1 VLLRFVIGILFF
13 TTLIFAK
20 TINIACSANV
30 SYAIPTLQKEFNKIY
45 PNIKTRIIL
54 GSSGKLTAQ
63 ISNGAPYDIFLS
75 ANMKYPNALY
85 ENKIA
90 ISKPVIYAQGTLA
103 IFSKNQRSFRHK
115 IQLLKSM
122 LVKRI
127 AIANPKTAPYGVATF
142 EALKNANILDEIK
155 DKIIYG
161 ESISQTV
168 AYTTMVADVGIVAKS
183 SLYSSQLKKYH
194 KNVHWIELD
203 KTLYSP
209 INQGMV
215 ILKNANDIKNYK
227 EVKAFYDFVLSKKGK
242 NILKKFGY
250 QIP

>member
-1 VLLRFVIGILFF
+1 VLIRFVTVIIFF

-20 TINIACSANV
+20 TINIAVSANV
-30 SYAIPTLQKEFNKIY
+30 SYAMPTLQKEFSKLY
-45 PNIKTRIIL
+45 PSIKTRIIL

-75 ANMKYPNALY
+75 ANMKYPNKLY
-85 ENKIA
+85 EDKIA
-90 ISKPVIYAQGTLA
+90 ITKPIVYAKGTLA
-103 IFSKNQRSFRHK
+103 ILSPNQRSFKHGIK
-115 IQLLKSM
+115 LLKNK

-142 EALKNANILDEIK
+142 EALKNVNILDEIK

-168 AYTTMVADVGIVAKS
+168 TYTMMVADVGIVAKS
-183 SLYSSQLKKYH
+183 SLYSPKLVNIH
-194 KNVHWIELD
+194 ENVHWVEVD

-209 INQGMV
+209 IKQGMV
-215 ILKNANDIKNYK
+215 ILKNAKDLKNYK
-227 EVKAFYDFVLSKKGK
+227 EVKLFYDFMLSQKGK
-242 NILKKFGY
+242 NILKEFGY

>member
-1 VLLRFVIGILFF
+1 MTVFKYLLVFLFF
-13 TTLIFAK
+13 CSSFVFAK

-30 SYAIPTLQKEFNKIY
+30 SYAMPTLQKEFNKIY

-75 ANMKYPNALY
+75 ANMKYPDILY
-85 ENKIA
+85 KNKIA
-90 ISKPVIYAQGTLA
+90 ITKPIVYAKGTLA
-103 IFSKNQRSFRHK
+103 ILSPNQRSFKHGIK
-115 IQLLKSM
+115 LLQSK

-127 AIANPKTAPYGVATF
+127 ALANPKTAPYGEATF
-142 EALKNANILDEIK
+142 EALKNVNVLDDIK

-168 AYTTMVADVGIVAKS
+168 TYTMMVADVGIVAKS
-183 SLYSSQLKKYH
+183 SLYSPKLVNIH
-194 KNVHWIELD
+194 ENVHWVEVD
-203 KTLYSP
+203 QTLYSP
-209 INQGMV
+209 IKQGMV
-215 ILKNANDIKNYK
+215 ILKNAKDNK

-242 NILKKFGY
+242 NILKEFGY

>member
-1 VLLRFVIGILFF
+1 MLIRIVTIILFF

-20 TINIACSANV
+20 TINIAVAANV
-30 SYAIPTLQKEFNKIY
+30 SYAMPTLQKEFAKQH

-85 ENKIA
+85 KNKIA
-90 ISKPVIYAQGTLA
+90 ISKPIIYAHGTLA
-103 IFSKNQRSFRHK
+103 ILSPNQRSFKHGIK
-115 IQLLKSM
+115 LLQSK

-127 AIANPKTAPYGVATF
+127 AIANPKTAPYGQATF
-142 EALKNANILDEIK
+142 EALKKVNIIDDIK
-155 DKIIYG
+155 NKIIYG

-168 AYTTMVADVGIVAKS
+168 SYTMLVADVGIVAKS
-183 SLYSSQLKKYH
+183 SLYSPKLINIH
-194 KNVHWIELD
+194 ENVHWVEVD

-209 INQGMV
+209 IKQGMV
-215 ILKNANDIKNYK
+215 ILKNAKDNS
-227 EVKAFYDFVLSKKGK
+227 EVKAFYDFMLSQKGK
-242 NILKKFGY
+242 NILKEFGY

>member
-1 VLLRFVIGILFF
+1 MFIRFVTIILFS
-13 TTLIFAK
+13 TTLIYAK

-30 SYAIPTLQKEFNKIY
+30 SYAMPTLQKEFNKLY
-45 PNIKTRIIL
+45 PNIKTRVIL

-75 ANMKYPNALY
+75 ANMKYPNKLF
-85 ENKIA
+85 ENKKA
-90 ISKPVIYAQGTLA
+90 ITKPVIYAQGTLA
-103 IFSKNQRSFRHK
+103 IFSPNQRSFRHGIK
-115 IQLLKSM
+115 LLKSK

-142 EALKNANILDEIK
+142 EALKNVNILDDIK
-155 DKIIYG
+155 KKIIYG

-183 SLYSSQLKKYH
+183 SLYSPKLVNIH
-194 KNVHWIELD
+194 ENVHWVEVD

-209 INQGMV
+209 IKQGMV
-215 ILKNANDIKNYK
+215 MLENAKDNI
-227 EVKAFYDFVLSKKGK
+227 EVKAFYDFVLSTKGK
-242 NILKKFGY
+242 NILKEFGY

>member
-1 VLLRFVIGILFF
+1 MLIRLVTIILFF
-13 TTLIFAK
+13 TTLVSAK
-20 TINIACSANV
+20 IINIAVAANV
-30 SYAIPTLQKEFNKIY
+30 SYAMPTLQKEFAKLH

-85 ENKIA
+85 KNKIA
-90 ISKPVIYAQGTLA
+90 ISKPIIYAHGTLA
-103 IFSKNQRSFRHK
+103 ILSSNQRSFKHGIK
-115 IQLLKSM
+115 LLQSK

-127 AIANPKTAPYGVATF
+127 AIANPKTAPYGQATF
-142 EALKNANILDEIK
+142 EALKNVNILDDIK
-155 DKIIYG
+155 NKIIYG

-168 AYTTMVADVGIVAKS
+168 SYTMMVADVGIVAKS
-183 SLYSSQLKKYH
+183 SLYSPKLINIH
-194 KNVHWIELD
+194 ENVHWVEVD

-209 INQGMV
+209 IKQGMV
-215 ILKNANDIKNYK
+215 ILKNAKDNK
-227 EVKAFYDFVLSKKGK
+227 EVKAFYDFMLSQKGK
-242 NILKKFGY
+242 NILKEFGY